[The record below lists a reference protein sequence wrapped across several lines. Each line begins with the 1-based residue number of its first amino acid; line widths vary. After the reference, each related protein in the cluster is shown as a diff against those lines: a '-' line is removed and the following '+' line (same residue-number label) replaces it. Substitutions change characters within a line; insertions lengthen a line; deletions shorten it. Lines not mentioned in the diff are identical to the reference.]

1 MATFCKR
8 VKSTTDKTYQIDIW
22 NVTTFLS
29 LSLLSFQAL
38 LPLESKTDTGNIAE
52 VVAEEKP
59 LGLNPAQFL
68 FGTNFLSKSNV
79 ILSASESELLKSSQ
93 LEFIM
98 HHINFFQVIETNASF
113 QYCGLAKAIGE
124 EEMKSSTTL
133 TRNTVKWRTGS
144 EQDFFLYFEVIYLKR
159 WIISFWML

>member
-1 MATFCKR
+1 LKCH
-8 VKSTTDKTYQIDIW
+8 YI
-22 NVTTFLS
+22 S
-29 LSLLSFQAL
+29 LSLLSFQGL

-68 FGTNFLSKSNV
+68 FGTNFLPKSNE
-79 ILSASESELLKSSQ
+79 ILSASESERLKSNQ

-133 TRNTVKWRTGS
+133 TRNSQMKNR
-144 EQDFFLYFEVIYLKR
+144 
-159 WIISFWML
+159 ISFLNLRRFT